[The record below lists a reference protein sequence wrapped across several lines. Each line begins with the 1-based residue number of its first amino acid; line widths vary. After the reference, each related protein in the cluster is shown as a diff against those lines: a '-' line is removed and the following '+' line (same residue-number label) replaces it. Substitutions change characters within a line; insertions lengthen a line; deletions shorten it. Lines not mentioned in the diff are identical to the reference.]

1 MVSYPAG
8 ENNASR
14 SPKKSEICSCLPRN
28 VLWLPHHQHSVFFF
42 TRPTCNSE
50 EQWPRNPYCTGQAS
64 LPSQG
69 SPASMHSNR
78 HRYLSLRDRC
88 SCHSVLLW
96 LYVLDS
102 LGCRE
107 EGRYPGVVPFSLD
120 RVRSRPQPLISMV
133 FLFLRQEMTMFVKI
147 QMFWGW
153 NHIWGPLMRILLAL
167 PYTEA
172 QPRPPWEGLDMWVVS
187 SGFLVASLSSV
198 CSHLARSPRA
208 RSP

>member
-14 SPKKSEICSCLPRN
+14 SPKQSEICGCLPRN
-28 VLWLPHHQHSVFFF
+28 VLWLPRRQHPVFFL
-42 TRPTCNSE
+42 TRPTCNSG
-50 EQWPRNPYCTGQAS
+50 EQWPRNPYCPGQAS

-69 SPASMHSNR
+69 SPASMCSNR
-78 HRYLSLRDRC
+78 HRYLSLRNRC

-96 LYVLDS
+96 LYLLDS

-107 EGRYPGVVPFSLD
+107 EGLPWDCPLVHFSLD

-133 FLFLRQEMTMFVKI
+133 FLFLRQEVTMFVQI

-153 NHIWGPLMRILLAL
+153 NHIWGPLMRILLAF

-172 QPRPPWEGLDMWVVS
+172 QPRPMS
-187 SGFLVASLSSV
+187 KFLQDI
-198 CSHLARSPRA
+198 
-208 RSP
+208 